1 MKGARV
7 ITYKA
12 LSTADV
18 DLFESYPYAS
28 SPEVGLEHRIKPRAY
43 LADGHYRPEW
53 MWVALDDGV
62 AVARMA
68 FWSFPD
74 DDEPKCVDWFEIG
87 ERDDRVAIG
96 GELMRRAYAAVHKG
110 PELRPSYLLFAPA
123 EWRGRDGAREL
134 ITERIAAAE
143 AAGLSVFVERH
154 GLRWTPENGLP
165 ERPAHLT
172 FAEAD
177 DDAFVAAVAESYTGT
192 LDAYSGDGTGRNGA
206 HATAAEEVGD
216 MLKYPRGRDWWR
228 LAHDA
233 EGSLVGAI
241 FPADN
246 GGSPVIG
253 YIAVMPGHRGKGHVH
268 ALLAEMMHVLVDQGA
283 EKITANT
290 DLANVP
296 MKAAFDRAGFV
307 TNSCRIDLR

>member
-1 MKGARV
+1 M

-12 LSTADV
+12 LSTEDL
-18 DLFESYPYAS
+18 DLFGTYPH
-28 SPEVGLEHRIKPRAY
+28 PVCEEVGFEKRIDPAKY

-62 AVARMA
+62 AVARTA
-68 FWSFPD
+68 FWTFPG
-74 DDEPKCVDWFEIG
+74 DDEPRCVDWFEIG
-87 ERDDRVAIG
+87 ERDDRIAVG

-110 PELRPSYLLFAPA
+110 PELPPSYLLLAPPD
-123 EWRGRDGAREL
+123 WRRLDGVAGVVGD
-134 ITERIAAAE
+134 RIAAAE

-154 GLRWTPENGLP
+154 GFSWTPEDGLP
-165 ERPAHLT
+165 KRPTRLT
-172 FAEAD
+172 FAEAED
-177 DDAFVAAVAESYTGT
+177 DDFVAAVADSYTGT
-192 LDAYSGDGTGRNGA
+192 LDAYSGDGTTRNGA

-216 MLKYPRGRDWWR
+216 MLKYPAGRDWWR
-228 LAHDA
+228 LAYDGD
-233 EGSLVGAI
+233 GSLVGAI
-241 FPADN
+241 FPAHN
-246 GGSPVIG
+246 GGSHVIG
-253 YIAVMPGHRGKGHVH
+253 YIAVMPGHRGKGYVDD
-268 ALLAEMMHVLVDQGA
+268 LLAEMMHVLVGHGA

>member
-1 MKGARV
+1 M

-12 LSTADV
+12 LSTEDL
-18 DLFESYPYAS
+18 DLFGTYPYEP
-28 SPEVGLEHRIKPRAY
+28 SPDVGLEHRIKPGEY
-43 LADGHYRPEW
+43 LASGHYRPEW

-68 FWSFPD
+68 FWSFPG
-74 DDEPKCVDWFEIG
+74 DDEAKCVDWFEIG
-87 ERDDRVAIG
+87 ERADRVAVG
-96 GELMRRAYAAVHKG
+96 GELVRRAYAAVHKG
-110 PELRPSYLLFAPA
+110 PELPPSYLVFAPA
-123 EWRGRDGAREL
+123 EWRGRDGVREL
-134 ITERIAAAE
+134 IEDRIAAAE
-143 AAGLSVFVERH
+143 AGGLSVFVERH
-154 GLRWTPENGLP
+154 GFRWTPENGLP
-165 ERPAHLT
+165 ERPTRLT
-172 FAEAD
+172 FATAED
-177 DDAFVAAVAESYTGT
+177 EEFVAAVADSYTGT
-192 LDAYSGDGTGRNGA
+192 LDAYSGDGTTRNGA

-233 EGSLVGAI
+233 DGSLVGAI

-253 YIAVMPGHRGKGHVH
+253 YIAVMPGHRGKGYVDD
-268 ALLAEMMHVLVDQGA
+268 LLAEMMHALVDEGA

-307 TNSCRIDLR
+307 TSSCRIDLR